1 MLVDWTFWGSGIIL
15 GIFGLWLMYRAM
27 FADRSRGRRRC
38 PKCWYDM
45 SGTESLRCPECG
57 RAAKT
62 EKSFYKAR
70 RRWRLTLLGVMLMFA
85 GLGLGWGRQIQQLG
99 LIRATPATVL
109 VVLMPYL
116 EDNAWRGELLRRA
129 ERGVLRKWEYR
140 LFVDRC
146 VGILESSE
154 DTGLLK
160 EAAHILARIE
170 LTGRTRTERE
180 PWRAWVLASEL
191 NPESVAALAG
201 LLEHED
207 PEVRF
212 EGIKALD
219 QFKENTQIAMPA
231 LLAQLASDD
240 SRISSMAHH
249 VLANLH
255 QHFDKWQHISSS
267 GLHSPPPG
275 RNPSVREFYAQFQG
289 CGVDLQRAVPILKEG
304 LTHESERVRVVSIW
318 GLAVIE
324 SQHGGTAE
332 PILDLVNDRSGFV
345 RKTLLAATSVLPV
358 DDRVERILTNALE
371 SNRSDHWTALRAT
384 ELHGLEAREMIPV
397 VEALMLPGTLDQVRA
412 ILCYVRI
419 GGDPDRAVEMM
430 VVGLEAFNKELA
442 GKMWG
447 SPEVLLKAVAELELK
462 SVELIVAVSPFLESN
477 SFRVRMA
484 AATAMIMIGGDAE
497 GAMRLLVAEHIANPL
512 DWQARIH
519 LDRICGRDRVPE
531 TVMTEMFQSDDPQLR
546 AVAAYCINWGVD
558 GTAFRDRLAELM
570 NDPNRKVAENAT
582 MAFKRVEA
590 LAKNHD

>member
-1 MLVDWTFWGSGIIL
+1 
-15 GIFGLWLMYRAM
+15 
-27 FADRSRGRRRC
+27 
-38 PKCWYDM
+38 
-45 SGTESLRCPECG
+45 
-57 RAAKT
+57 
-62 EKSFYKAR
+62 
-70 RRWRLTLLGVMLMFA
+70 MLMFA

-129 ERGVLRKWEYR
+129 ERGVLRKWENR
-140 LFVDRC
+140 LLVDRC
-146 VGILESSE
+146 VGILKSSE
-154 DTGLLK
+154 DTELLK
-160 EAAHILARIE
+160 DAAYILARIE
-170 LTGRTRTERE
+170 LCGRTRTERE
-180 PWRAWVLASEL
+180 PWRPWVLASEL
-191 NPESVAALAG
+191 NPKSVAAIAG

-212 EGIKALD
+212 KGIKALGE
-219 QFKENTQIAMPA
+219 FKEKIQIAMPA

-240 SRISSMAHH
+240 DRISSGAYH

-255 QHFDKWQHISSS
+255 QPFDKWQHHTSS
-267 GLHSPPPG
+267 GLHAPPPG
-275 RNPSVREFYAQFQG
+275 RNPVVREFYTRFQG
-289 CGVDLQRAVPILKEG
+289 CGIDLLRAVPILKEG
-304 LTHESERVRVVSIW
+304 LTHDNERVRTVSIW
-318 GLAVIE
+318 ALAVIE
-324 SQHGGTAE
+324 SQHEGIAE
-332 PILDLVNDRSGFV
+332 PILDLVEDRSNFV
-345 RKTLLAATSVLPV
+345 RGTLLAATNVLPI
-358 DDRVERILTNALE
+358 DDRVNQILTNALE
-371 SNRSDHWTALRAT
+371 GTQTERRTALRAI
-384 ELHGLEAREMIPV
+384 ELHGLEAGEMIPS
-397 VEALMLPGTLDQVRA
+397 VEALMIPGTREQILA

-419 GGDPDRAVEMM
+419 GGDPDHTVEMM
-430 VVGLEAFNKELA
+430 VVGLEAFNKEEVV
-442 GKMWG
+442 KVWDG
-447 SPEVLLKAVAELELK
+447 SEVLLKAVAELELK

-484 AATAMIMIGGDAE
+484 AAAAMIMIGGDAE

-570 NDPNRKVAENAT
+570 NDPNRKVAEYAT

-590 LAKNHD
+590 LAHNHK